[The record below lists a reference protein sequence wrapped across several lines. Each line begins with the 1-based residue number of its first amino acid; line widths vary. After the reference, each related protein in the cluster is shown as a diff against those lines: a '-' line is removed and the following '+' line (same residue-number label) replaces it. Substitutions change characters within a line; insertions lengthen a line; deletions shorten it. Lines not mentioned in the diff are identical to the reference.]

1 MLELRVATF
10 NIRHGLGVDGE
21 LDLARTA
28 RTISDLN
35 ADVVSLQEVDKGW
48 ARSGSEDQGA
58 RLQELTGMTVTFLP
72 AFHKADGAAYGIA
85 VATREHG
92 AVRALPL
99 PRKDSEEPRMAAAL
113 ELGTALVLSAHLSRD
128 PAARP
133 AQIEALAAEVRNAT
147 GPVIVAGDLNTAIRH
162 LGPLFQAG
170 LSRGPRPKRTV
181 PARLPRAAI
190 DHILGGKGASVL
202 SLRTVRSWASD
213 HRPLVAEVAI

>member
-1 MLELRVATF
+1 M
-10 NIRHGLGVDGE
+10 
-21 LDLARTA
+21 DLTRTA

-35 ADVVSLQEVDKGW
+35 ADVVALQEVDRGW

-72 AFHKADGAAYGIA
+72 AFHNADGTSYGIA
-85 VATREHG
+85 VATKERD
-92 AVRALPL
+92 AVVSPLPL

-113 ELGTALVLSAHLSRD
+113 ELGSALVLCAHLSRD

-133 AQIEALAAEVRNAT
+133 AQIEALAAEVRNAAR
-147 GPVIVAGDLNTAIRH
+147 PVIVAGDLNTTIRH
-162 LGPLFQAG
+162 LGPLFEAG
-170 LSRGPRPKRTV
+170 LNRGPRPKRTV

-213 HRPLVAEVAI
+213 HRPLVAEAAL